1 MVGRLRGLQVLLAIV
16 LTLLGIWVAIHE
28 ISLTIGAILRVN
40 VVMGAGGL
48 VDRLRK
54 GGGGGGIGA
63 VTGRVVLAIIEPEIQ
78 VKTIVI
84 IVAIV
89 VVVAVG
95 IHVYRVVPTRR
106 QSAVVKVEEKTE
118 TRRSQKGEKQ
128 RGKRADNERTT
139 SGDPRRCTSAN
150 PTARASEVAG
160 RKIQKKQLE
169 EW

>member
-54 GGGGGGIGA
+54 GGGSGGIGA
-63 VTGRVVLAIIEPEIQ
+63 VAGRVVLAIIEPEIQ

-89 VVVAVG
+89 VIAVG
-95 IHVYRVVPTRR
+95 IHADRVVPTRR

-118 TRRSQKGEKQ
+118 TRQSQKGEKQ
-128 RGKRADNERTT
+128 RGKRADNER
-139 SGDPRRCTSAN
+139 
-150 PTARASEVAG
+150 
-160 RKIQKKQLE
+160 
-169 EW
+169 